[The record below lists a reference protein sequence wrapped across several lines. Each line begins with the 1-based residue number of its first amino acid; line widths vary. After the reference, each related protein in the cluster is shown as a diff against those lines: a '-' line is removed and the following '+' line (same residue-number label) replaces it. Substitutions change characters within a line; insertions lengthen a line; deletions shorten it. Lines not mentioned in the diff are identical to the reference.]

1 MTNVGPKI
9 CNCCYCVLTFH
20 CDFRRDILDELH
32 QRHPI
37 LKGDNYGEWKKKIDL
52 AFICGEVNLV
62 VTEPYPTKPEAQV
75 RKEHEDAAAWWNK
88 ERNYAPLMIS
98 FDKQH
103 KKWTNAN
110 KKCMAVTKK
119 NTIEPS
125 IVGWIVWL
133 HLRVPWKNKET
144 THWFFTDICNPITF
158 LHYIETWLVFH
169 VWTKMVMIV
178 ILEMANVIFPS

>member
-1 MTNVGPKI
+1 MVICIISIFAQRWCRFNVLNNCTFYFLTNVGTKA

-32 QRHPI
+32 QGHPV

-88 ERNYAPLMIS
+88 EGNYAPLMMS
-98 FDKQH
+98 FDIQH

-110 KKCMAVTKK
+110 KKCMVVIK
-119 NTIEPS
+119 NTIETT
-125 IVGWIVWL
+125 IVGSITEC
-133 HLRVPWKNKET
+133 NST
-144 THWFFTDICNPITF
+144 T
-158 LHYIETWLVFH
+158 
-169 VWTKMVMIV
+169 
-178 ILEMANVIFPS
+178 